1 MFLTQKIIFDSFLL
15 IFCMM
20 LEIYFTFSSIIS
32 FLYLILKEKEF
43 EIFYLVSTFVYFILF
58 GLIIFIEDLKTY
70 MNSDEFYYFI
80 YYIYSFL
87 LCFLLKKNIEQRN
100 PHIDISKTHKFDIY
114 QYLFLLIFF
123 LYGFYYIQQ
132 IFIKIIICFMYMFLL
147 SYLLLYVKILFI

>member
-20 LEIYFTFSSIIS
+20 LGIYFTFSSIIS

>member
-20 LEIYFTFSSIIS
+20 LGIYFTFSSIIS
-32 FLYLILKEKEF
+32 FLYLILKEKKF

>member
-1 MFLTQKIIFDSFLL
+1 
-15 IFCMM
+15 M
-20 LEIYFTFSSIIS
+20 LGIYFTFSSIIS
-32 FLYLILKEKEF
+32 FLYLILKEKKF

-114 QYLFLLIFF
+114 
-123 LYGFYYIQQ
+123 
-132 IFIKIIICFMYMFLL
+132 
-147 SYLLLYVKILFI
+147 